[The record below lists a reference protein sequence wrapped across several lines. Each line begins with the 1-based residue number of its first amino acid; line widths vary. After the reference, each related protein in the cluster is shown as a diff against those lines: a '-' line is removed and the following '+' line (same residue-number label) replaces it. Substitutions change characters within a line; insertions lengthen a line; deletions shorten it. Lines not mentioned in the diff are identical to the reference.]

1 MSEKKVQN
9 ESFLAVGMIDDVMIM
24 RIHSGVFRSIT
35 DNRIIKVGVKG
46 YPDSL
51 LITGVE
57 ITQEMV
63 GKKMAIVSACEFKT
77 ETGRQSTEQKAWQRA
92 FEKLGGIYRII
103 RKKHDILDLVKLL
116 MHKA

>member
-1 MSEKKVQN
+1 MSEKKLQN
-9 ESFLAVGMIDDVMIM
+9 ECFLAVGMMDDVMIM
-24 RIHSGVFRSIT
+24 RIHSGVFRSLT

-63 GKKMAIVSACEFKT
+63 GQKVAIVSAAEFKT
-77 ETGRQSTEQKAWQRA
+77 DKGKQSTEQKNFQQA
-92 FEKLGGIYRII
+92 FEKIGGIYRII
-103 RKKHDILDLVKLL
+103 RKVSDIIELL
-116 MHKA
+116 GLANRKV